1 MKGPYPYLYPP
12 YTIPPESALGQPFPW
27 WHYSET
33 GAEPIASPGT
43 AGKLGT
49 TVEGLT
55 ADPGGQAGPAPTFI
69 IPVIGPQGD
78 WVVIP
83 PDLAAF
89 EQQQKTQQWVG
100 WGIAAVAAFFLWRI
114 LR

>member
-33 GAEPIASPGT
+33 GAEPIADPGT
-43 AGKLGT
+43 
-49 TVEGLT
+49 GLP
-55 ADPGGQAGPAPTFI
+55 ADPGGQAGPAPGTETFI
-69 IPVIGPQGD
+69 IPVYHPQTG
-78 WVVIP
+78 VLIP
-83 PDLAAF
+83 PDLAAI
-89 EQQQKTQQWVG
+89 ERQQTTQRWVG